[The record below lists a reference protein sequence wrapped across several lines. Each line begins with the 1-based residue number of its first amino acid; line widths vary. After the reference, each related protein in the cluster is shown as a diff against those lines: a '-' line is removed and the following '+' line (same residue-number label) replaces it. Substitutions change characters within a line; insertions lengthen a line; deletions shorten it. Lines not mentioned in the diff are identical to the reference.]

1 VNQINKDEAKIDLKK
16 KEKEI
21 LNHEIE
27 NLRSKLIEMNKKTK
41 EIKDNIQKPTSI
53 QNYKLIDKL
62 IDGFTEALV
71 VHWED
76 LVESLLDEIL
86 LEEVNILNSIEKE
99 KKFSLERYEDYVYL
113 INETYINSQKDRI
126 AASNIHFKINDFR
139 EVFDEILNQ
148 EKTIKTKHNIY

>member
-1 VNQINKDEAKIDLKK
+1 MNQINKDEAKIDLKK